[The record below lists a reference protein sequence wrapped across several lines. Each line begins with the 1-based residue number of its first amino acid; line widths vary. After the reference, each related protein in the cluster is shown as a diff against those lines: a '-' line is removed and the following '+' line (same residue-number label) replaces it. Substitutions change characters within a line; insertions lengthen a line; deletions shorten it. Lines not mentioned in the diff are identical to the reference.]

1 MDFYFPDSQ
10 DQIDPSFDFVTEQR
24 SELRIR
30 QRDDRYPHE
39 WLDEPPYQGMLVS
52 KAMVDGI
59 DGGAGR
65 YSAQQRQRLYRVG
78 IREFFRLTGEHAR
91 IRTLGDC
98 GAFSYVRQEEPPYT
112 VDDVIDFYEAT
123 GVDAGISLDH
133 VILGFSLQDTLDDD
147 TLRSEWKRRQALTLE
162 RADEFLRRSAARGCR
177 FEPVGV
183 AQGWSPDSYAA
194 SVTALQQIGYE
205 RICVGGLVA
214 QKTPEILAV
223 LHEVERVRW
232 PRTSLHLLGVTRCE
246 SIPKFA
252 RLGVASFDS
261 TSPFRQAFKD
271 GKDNYHAPDGRHW
284 VALRVP
290 QVDANLRLQRRIAA
304 GAVDYA
310 QARELERRTLDAL
323 NRFDRDEAS
332 VEEVLEALR
341 AYGELNEEKA
351 SRLASYA
358 EVLKARPWQ
367 DCRCAVCREA
377 GIHAIV
383 FRGSE
388 RNKRR
393 GFHNLYVFEQRFASV
408 LRSDA
413 SRSPADDAVP
423 CAA

>member
-52 KAMVDGI
+52 KAMVDGV

-112 VDDVIDFYEAT
+112 VDDVIDFYDAA

-162 RADEFLRRSAARGCR
+162 RAEEFLRRRDARGCR

-183 AQGWSPDSYAA
+183 AQDRHHQPARRADRDADVVEAVVHDVVAVDRGIDLGKVP
-194 SVTALQQIGYE
+194 E
-205 RICVGGLVA
+205 RLDRRLDEKRHETEAHAVFLLEA
-214 QKTPEILAV
+214 LAV
-223 LHEVERVRW
+223 ARAQIHHRLHVHFVER
-232 PRTSLHLLGVTRCE
+232 GE
-246 SIPKFA
+246 
-252 RLGVASFDS
+252 
-261 TSPFRQAFKD
+261 
-271 GKDNYHAPDGRHW
+271 DGRI
-284 VALRVP
+284 L
-290 QVDANLRLQRRIAA
+290 LRLQ
-304 GAVDYA
+304 
-310 QARELERRTLDAL
+310 QTLRDAL
-323 NRFDRDEAS
+323 AYARHGY
-332 VEEVLEALR
+332 ALFGTVTDG
-341 AYGELNEEKA
+341 YGH
-351 SRLASYA
+351 R
-358 EVLKARPWQ
+358 
-367 DCRCAVCREA
+367 
-377 GIHAIV
+377 
-383 FRGSE
+383 
-388 RNKRR
+388 RN
-393 GFHNLYVFEQRFASV
+393 
-408 LRSDA
+408 
-413 SRSPADDAVP
+413 
-423 CAA
+423 